1 MSVSWIVPYILS
13 TFSSLGRTEVVNW
26 EMEKFYQLISVSEWG
41 GADLSMVVVVVVV
54 RLMVVM
60 RLTLR
65 LMIIRILGETVVV
78 HWKMEGLH

>member
-1 MSVSWIVPYILS
+1 MGGGLS
-13 TFSSLGRTEVVNW
+13 
-26 EMEKFYQLISVSEWG
+26 Q
-41 GADLSMVVVVVVV
+41 APDLSMVVVVVV

-60 RLTLR
+60 RLR

>member
-1 MSVSWIVPYILS
+1 M
-13 TFSSLGRTEVVNW
+13 
-26 EMEKFYQLISVSEWG
+26 ISVSEWG
-41 GADLSMVVVVVVV
+41 GADLSMVVVVVV

>member
-1 MSVSWIVPYILS
+1 M
-13 TFSSLGRTEVVNW
+13 
-26 EMEKFYQLISVSEWG
+26 
-41 GADLSMVVVVVVV
+41 VVV

-60 RLTLR
+60 RLR

>member
-1 MSVSWIVPYILS
+1 M
-13 TFSSLGRTEVVNW
+13 
-26 EMEKFYQLISVSEWG
+26 G
-41 GADLSMVVVVVVV
+41 GPDLSMVVVVVV

-60 RLTLR
+60 RLR

>member
-1 MSVSWIVPYILS
+1 MKV
-13 TFSSLGRTEVVNW
+13 
-26 EMEKFYQLISVSEWG
+26 
-41 GADLSMVVVVVVV
+41 GADLSMVVVVVV

-60 RLTLR
+60 RLR

>member
-1 MSVSWIVPYILS
+1 M
-13 TFSSLGRTEVVNW
+13 
-26 EMEKFYQLISVSEWG
+26 ISVSEWG
-41 GADLSMVVVVVVV
+41 EADLSMVVVVVV

-60 RLTLR
+60 RLR

>member
-1 MSVSWIVPYILS
+1 M
-13 TFSSLGRTEVVNW
+13 
-26 EMEKFYQLISVSEWG
+26 G
-41 GADLSMVVVVVVV
+41 GLTLVVVV

-60 RLTLR
+60 RLR

>member
-1 MSVSWIVPYILS
+1 MSVSWIVPCILS

-41 GADLSMVVVVVVV
+41 GADLTMVVV

-60 RLTLR
+60 RLR

>member
-1 MSVSWIVPYILS
+1 M
-13 TFSSLGRTEVVNW
+13 N
-26 EMEKFYQLISVSEWG
+26 G
-41 GADLSMVVVVVVV
+41 GGPDLSMVVVVVV

-60 RLTLR
+60 RLR